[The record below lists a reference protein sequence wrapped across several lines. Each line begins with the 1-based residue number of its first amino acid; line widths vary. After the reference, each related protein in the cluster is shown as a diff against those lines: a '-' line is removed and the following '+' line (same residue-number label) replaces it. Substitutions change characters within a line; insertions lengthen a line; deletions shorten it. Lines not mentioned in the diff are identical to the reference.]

1 MMLELNVDE
10 ELYSFE
16 IVKYSTANTLFSNG
30 YDITIQ
36 ASYNIENLLCV
47 DRNYTGTIY
56 EDGERFSLENGISVR
71 IIKTDEEYP
80 NSVRCRIV
88 NGAFRTSEACN
99 LFIHMCRSGVKLNSI
114 CNNNIVNN
122 KETIISIINEV
133 LEDVH

>member
-1 MMLELNVDE
+1 MMIELKIDG
-10 ELYSFE
+10 ELYQFE
-16 IVKYSTANTLFSNG
+16 IVKYSTNGALFYTDYN
-30 YDITIQ
+30 ITIQ
-36 ASYNIENLLCV
+36 SSYNIENLLCV

-56 EDGERFSLENGISVR
+56 EDGERFSLENGITVKV
-71 IIKTDEEYP
+71 IKTDEEYP